1 MANPKRRNSRTRRDK
16 RRSHDAL
23 TQPGWSVCTSCF
35 EPKPSHQVCP
45 HCGSYKGRQVVEV
58 EELD

>member
-1 MANPKRRNSRTRRDK
+1 
-16 RRSHDAL
+16 
-23 TQPGWSVCTSCF
+23 VCTSCF